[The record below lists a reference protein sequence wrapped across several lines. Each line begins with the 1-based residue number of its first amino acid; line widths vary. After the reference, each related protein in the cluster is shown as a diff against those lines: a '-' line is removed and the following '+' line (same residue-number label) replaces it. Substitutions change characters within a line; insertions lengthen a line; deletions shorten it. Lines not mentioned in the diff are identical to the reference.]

1 MCSRFCLETN
11 VVFVQDDAF
20 ECVRN
25 LKISYGKV
33 YFSVHGLNCL
43 QPAAH
48 SSQAHRA
55 PVWSSCSDSLED
67 CRQIEPSLPFPV
79 RLKTISALRP
89 LNYEAGL
96 FFYRPTPDVHIPMTA
111 SFKFDNFTEKVR
123 TCTEYRVKRMLLRRC
138 TCTCML
144 VSVDGIRSVF
154 FGRLAI
160 VDSSECGTCKSLQIL
175 VGDDLAAD

>member
-55 PVWSSCSDSLED
+55 PVRSSCSDSLED

-79 RLKTISALRP
+79 RLKTIKCTTAIELRSMIIFSADQHPMSIFQWQHRSNSIISLKKYVQYDR
-89 LNYEAGL
+89 
-96 FFYRPTPDVHIPMTA
+96 IPG
-111 SFKFDNFTEKVR
+111 
-123 TCTEYRVKRMLLRRC
+123 MLLRRC

-144 VSVDGIRSVF
+144 VSVDGLRSVF